1 MTSPNNPDTVGSGEP
16 NENAFP
22 PVEELGY
29 ERARKELA
37 ETVSILERGQM
48 SLDESLTYWER
59 AEALVTAQASDPA
72 LVGADPDADVVTVRL
87 SLERVDGAWKIA
99 RLVPV

>member
-59 AEALVTAQASDPA
+59 AEALVTYCEGQ
-72 LVGADPDADVVTVRL
+72 L
-87 SLERVDGAWKIA
+87 SHAEERVEKALGDRDGGEDEAA
-99 RLVPV
+99 AGAEEDAPF